1 MKKVICIALCIATIF
16 LFSAT
21 VFADISISFYEKGD
35 INRDKK
41 INQKDAELLLKHTAG
56 WDLNVTIRNG
66 EADMNADG
74 KIDGLDALALLQK
87 ISN

>member
-21 VFADISISFYEKGD
+21 VFADISISFYDKGD
-35 INRDKK
+35 VNRDKK
-41 INQKDAELLLKHTAG
+41 INQKDAQQMLKYTAG
-56 WDLNVTIRNG
+56 WNMNVTMRNS
-66 EADMNADG
+66 EADLNADG

-87 ISN
+87 IAE